1 MNEPQPSAGDS
12 AAGTLIATATEAPGD
27 AATRSAM
34 PPQRRPAPMRD
45 IFVSFQSRDFRFLCL
60 SSLALGFGQWA
71 QQVGLPW
78 LALELTGSAKQ
89 IGGVAAVQSGV
100 GLVVAPIA
108 GYLADRYPR
117 RLVIVWS
124 TAASA
129 VQAAVLAALAV
140 SGAMQVWQLYA
151 LALAGG
157 ALQAFAQPARQS
169 FVYDLTT
176 DETLVN
182 AVTMNSLIQNFARI
196 AGPPIAGAM
205 IGFWGVGA
213 AFMFL
218 AAMKVVAVVLTIFI
232 SSRTRQVR
240 MASGRNPIS
249 GVLEGFRAT
258 WEDRRVLGLV
268 IVHAIPSLL
277 VIPYLPYLSFIA
289 RNVLHG
295 GASLFGLLTSMVGWG
310 AVCGLFGLALLRD
323 PKHKGLL
330 MLACFTVYAAALG
343 VVAISHVLV
352 LTMAMLV
359 VVGMVNSVAFAL
371 NNTLIQL
378 AAPHDARGRVMS
390 VWQLSSGV
398 QPLGALTMG
407 VMIDHYGVPLG
418 MGSFMAVATVAFM
431 LFTFAWASVR
441 RM

>member
-1 MNEPQPSAGDS
+1 MNEPQAVGATSIDTPPTLLARTS
-12 AAGTLIATATEAPGD
+12 AARSPG
-27 AATRSAM
+27 
-34 PPQRRPAPMRD
+34 RRASLRE
-45 IFVSFQSRDFRFLCL
+45 IFVSFESRDFRFLCL

-89 IGGVAAVQSGV
+89 IGGVAAIQSGV
-100 GLVVAPIA
+100 GLVIAPVA

-129 VQAAVLAALAV
+129 VQASILAALAV
-140 SGAMQVWQLYA
+140 SGAMQVWHLYA

-169 FVYDLTT
+169 FVYDIST
-176 DETLVN
+176 DDTLVN

-213 AFMFL
+213 AFVFL
-218 AAMKVVAVVLTIFI
+218 AATKVIAVVLTLLI
-232 SSRTRQVR
+232 SARSRQVL
-240 MASGRNPIS
+240 MVSGRNPIA
-249 GVLEGFRAT
+249 GVLEGFKAT

-268 IVHAIPSLL
+268 VVHTIPTLL

-289 RNVLHG
+289 RNVMHG
-295 GASLFGLLTSMVGWG
+295 EASLFGLMTSMVGWG

-323 PKHKGLL
+323 PKRKGLL
-330 MLACFTVYAAALG
+330 MLACFTAYAAALG
-343 VVAISHVLV
+343 VVAVSHVLL

-359 VVGMVNSVAFAL
+359 VVGIVNSVAFAL

-378 AAPHDARGRVMS
+378 AARHDVRGRVMS

-407 VMIDHYGVPLG
+407 FMIDRYGVPIG
-418 MGSFMAVATVAFM
+418 MGSFMAVAAGVFV
-431 LFTFAWASVR
+431 LFTFGWASVR